1 MTTQAALLATEL
13 DVTPGEAASL
23 TLKLRNTG
31 TIVEGYRFTVVGAAS
46 AWSRVEPAEMTLYPD
61 TEGEARIVF
70 DPPRTSDVPAGAVPF
85 AVQVTPQEQ
94 PETATAPEGVVTV
107 LPFFETTAELTPRTS
122 GGRLYGR
129 TEVAVDNRGNVPV
142 RFQVTAKDADDNLRF
157 ESRPDEQP
165 ATSGQ
170 AVFHKLSIRARKPRW
185 RGPAQT
191 LPYAVAVTTL
201 NDKGDESHP
210 TVVLDGSLVQNPILP
225 RNLGR
230 WVIGLLALAALL
242 GAGWLFLLKPAVT
255 SAAQNAV
262 ETPVEQLKQEVA
274 KAKENADDAKKG
286 VDEIKATPPAVPT
299 APTSKPPAATTTTAP
314 FSGRIDVAAN
324 AGAGA
329 TQLYQVPEKTTFT
342 LTDLLIMNPQG
353 DQGRV
358 DVEINGVIVH
368 TLSLSNFRDWDNHYV
383 TGLQVPEKKTIVL
396 RLTCTTPGPRLAGTG
411 SDQCRTFLS
420 FSGTTVTK
428 KPAA

>member
-46 AWSRVEPAEMTLYPD
+46 AWTRVEPAEMTLYPD
-61 TEGEARIVF
+61 TEGEARIIF
-70 DPPRTSDVPAGAVPF
+70 DPPRTSDVRAGAVAF

-107 LPFFETTAELTPRTS
+107 LPFSETTAELTPRTA

-142 RFQVTAKDADDNLRF
+142 RFHVTAKDADDNLRF

-165 ATSGQ
+165 ATPGQ

-201 NDKGDESHP
+201 DDKGEETHP
-210 TVVLDGSLVQNPILP
+210 PVVLDGSLVQNAILP
-225 RNLGR
+225 RNLFR
-230 WVIGLLALAALL
+230 WVIALIALAALL

-286 VDEIKATPPAVPT
+286 VDEIKATPPVVPS
-299 APTSKPPAATTTTAP
+299 APPTSKPPETTTAP
-314 FSGRIDVAAN
+314 FSGRVEVAAN
-324 AGAGA
+324 GNAAA
-329 TQLYQVPEKTTFT
+329 TQSYTVPEKTTFT

-358 DVEINGVIVH
+358 DVEINGVVVH
-368 TLSLSNFRDWDNHYV
+368 TLSLANFRDWDNHYV
-383 TGLQVPEKKTIVL
+383 TGLQVPEKKSIVL
-396 RLTCTTPGPRLAGTG
+396 RLTCTTPGPRLAGTS